1 MKLMHFFKPSGKH
14 KMEQKFVYYIV
25 VSVVKDMPHKII
37 QFDYIKLSFPFIYLA
52 TYLYTR
58 QRIVIKL
65 ETVAYK

>member
-1 MKLMHFFKPSGKH
+1 MKLMHFYKPYGKH

-25 VSVVKDMPHKII
+25 VSVVKDMPNKIK